1 MSEPSDYTRAYSEK
15 SFWKKAKRFATVAGR
30 EVMSKALLLYYCYSD
45 PKTPK
50 WVKGII
56 LGALGYF
63 ISPFDAIPDAI
74 PVAGFADDL
83 GALAATVALIAT
95 HLRKEHSDAAKQKLA
110 DWFD

>member
-1 MSEPSDYTRAYSEK
+1 MSTAPDYSKNYSEK
-15 SFWKKAKRFATVAGR
+15 SFWRKATKFAKVAGQ
-30 EVMSKALLLYYCYSD
+30 EVMQKALVLYYCYSD
-45 PKTPK
+45 PATPK

-83 GALAATVALIAT
+83 GALAAAVALVAA
-95 HLRKEHSDAAKQKLA
+95 HLHKSHSDAARKKLA
-110 DWFD
+110 EWFG